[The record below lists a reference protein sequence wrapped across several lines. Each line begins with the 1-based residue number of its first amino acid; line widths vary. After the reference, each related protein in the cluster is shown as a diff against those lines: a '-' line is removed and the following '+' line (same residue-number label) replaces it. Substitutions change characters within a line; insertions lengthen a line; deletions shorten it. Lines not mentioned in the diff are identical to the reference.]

1 LCGPDRPFSHS
12 SAKHLSCHAASHRVA
27 SRRIASRR
35 ATPRRARPRPRH
47 AMPMSCR
54 STLFSRSRPR
64 PSSRLRS
71 QQWKCIDRR
80 MAERASGPVFPH
92 SFSLSLPP
100 ARLPVVSFST
110 SAPSFTSSPS
120 SLLRSI
126 FFSSETHFPH
136 LPATVCLCLPPPL
149 SLSLS
154 LSLLFLYVALVLTM
168 ETHSPSSRRSS
179 PFTLTTT
186 LVVDSHPR
194 DATHR
199 AERKYLCRCIVSRF
213 LSSRGILTC
222 DQYSRCQRNCQSYM
236 PSI

>member
-1 LCGPDRPFSHS
+1 MP
-12 SAKHLSCHAASHRVA
+12 
-27 SRRIASRR
+27 RRIASRR
-35 ATPRRARPRPRH
+35 VASHRVAPRRAAPGRGH
-47 AMPMSCR
+47 ATPCR
-54 STLFSRSRPR
+54 CRADLLSSRVHVPAHPHGSVRSSGSVLIGGWQSGQADRFSLTASLSVFLLRAS
-64 PSSRLRS
+64 PSSRFPPPLHPSPPR
-71 QQWKCIDRR
+71 
-80 MAERASGPVFPH
+80 PPH
-92 SFSLSLPP
+92 SFGLS
-100 ARLPVVSFST
+100 
-110 SAPSFTSSPS
+110 S
-120 SLLRSI
+120 SLLKHTFRI
-126 FFSSETHFPH
+126 FP
-136 LPATVCLCLPPPL
+136 LPCVSASPP